1 MKSFFKNVLQHV
13 VAQVIV
19 GILLMGFAFVMM
31 VSIIATIGMP
41 ETTVP
46 KSAVLVFNLNTSITD
61 SPSQSDAQDLIADAL
76 SEGNSSKLYL
86 HKVVSTLRT
95 AAKDKRIK
103 GLLLQG
109 NIRTVDG
116 SSSYAA
122 IREILTAIE
131 EFKKTGKP
139 VHAHVMSP
147 DLRTYCLLSSA
158 NRLAMNP
165 FGDLTLNG
173 LSAEI
178 PFYGTALKKLGVG
191 IQPVRTG
198 KYKSAIEPY
207 TSKSFSEEAR
217 TQMQDLFDHRWKSIL
232 GQISNAREIEESQLF
247 GLLEEKF
254 HFSPEEALNAGLV
267 DDVATT
273 QEVVKK
279 LIKVSSKDSDTGSF
293 TQINLSEYAESH
305 EVKESANSSA
315 DVVAVL
321 YVEGVIVDGESMQGY
336 SGSSTFRRQIAKLRE
351 RDDVKA
357 VVLRVN
363 SPGGSASASEV
374 IRQSILDFQSTNRPL
389 VVSMGGMAAS
399 GGYWV
404 SAPAQRIIAQ
414 PDTVTGSIGVYGM
427 LIDLASL
434 SGKLGLT
441 FDTISSGE
449 HINPYAVSRPKN
461 DDEIAFV
468 QEIVDEIYEDF
479 LTNVAAHR
487 GMERD
492 AVHEIA
498 QGRVWTGNQ
507 ALENGLVDEI
517 GGLEEAIETAADLAG
532 IGDFQL
538 EHHPE
543 EKTSLEVIAE
553 MLGED
558 LAHQRKLSLIEAQI
572 HAMQNELKK
581 LRAWN
586 DPRNIYAR
594 LPYSIF

>member
-1 MKSFFKNVLQHV
+1 
-13 VAQVIV
+13 
-19 GILLMGFAFVMM
+19 
-31 VSIIATIGMP
+31 
-41 ETTVP
+41 
-46 KSAVLVFNLNTSITD
+46 
-61 SPSQSDAQDLIADAL
+61 
-76 SEGNSSKLYL
+76 
-86 HKVVSTLRT
+86 
-95 AAKDKRIK
+95 
-103 GLLLQG
+103 
-109 NIRTVDG
+109 
-116 SSSYAA
+116 
-122 IREILTAIE
+122 
-131 EFKKTGKP
+131 
-139 VHAHVMSP
+139 
-147 DLRTYCLLSSA
+147 
-158 NRLAMNP
+158 
-165 FGDLTLNG
+165 
-173 LSAEI
+173 
-178 PFYGTALKKLGVG
+178 
-191 IQPVRTG
+191 
-198 KYKSAIEPY
+198 
-207 TSKSFSEEAR
+207 
-217 TQMQDLFDHRWKSIL
+217 
-232 GQISNAREIEESQLF
+232 
-247 GLLEEKF
+247 
-254 HFSPEEALNAGLV
+254 
-267 DDVATT
+267 
-273 QEVVKK
+273 
-279 LIKVSSKDSDTGSF
+279 
-293 TQINLSEYAESH
+293 
-305 EVKESANSSA
+305 
-315 DVVAVL
+315 
-321 YVEGVIVDGESMQGY
+321 
-336 SGSSTFRRQIAKLRE
+336 
-351 RDDVKA
+351 
-357 VVLRVN
+357 
-363 SPGGSASASEV
+363 
-374 IRQSILDFQSTNRPL
+374 
-389 VVSMGGMAAS
+389 MGGMAAS

-517 GGLEEAIETAADLAG
+517 GGLEEAVETAADLAG

-558 LAHQRKLSLIEAQI
+558 LVHQRKLSLIEAQI

>member
-76 SEGNSSKLYL
+76 SDGNSSKLYL

-109 NIRTVDG
+109 NLRTVDG

-122 IREILTAIE
+122 IREILTAVE

-139 VHAHVMSP
+139 VYAQVMSP

-207 TSKSFSEEAR
+207 TSESFSEEAR

-232 GQISNAREIEESQLF
+232 GQISNAREIEESQLL

-254 HFSPEEALNAGLV
+254 HFSPEEALNAGLI

-374 IRQSILDFQSTNRPL
+374 IRQSILDYQSTNRPL

-449 HINPYAVSRPKN
+449 HINPYAISRPKK

-517 GGLEEAIETAADLAG
+517 GGLEEAVETAADLAG

-558 LAHQRKLSLIEAQI
+558 LAHQRELSLIEAQI

>member
-31 VSIIATIGMP
+31 VSIVATIGMP
-41 ETTVP
+41 EPTVP

-61 SPSQSDAQDLIADAL
+61 SPSQSDAKDLIADAL
-76 SEGNSSKLYL
+76 SEANSSKVYL

-95 AAKDKRIK
+95 AARDKRIK
-103 GLLLQG
+103 GLLLKG
-109 NIRTVDG
+109 NLRTVDG
-116 SSSYAA
+116 STSYAA

-207 TSKSFSEEAR
+207 TSESFSEEAR
-217 TQMQDLFDHRWKSIL
+217 SQMQDLFDHRWKSIL
-232 GQISNAREIEESQLF
+232 GQISNAREIEESQLV

-254 HFSPEEALNAGLV
+254 HFSPEEALNAGLI

-279 LIKVSSKDSDTGSF
+279 LIKVSSKDSETGSF

-517 GGLEEAIETAADLAG
+517 GGLEEAVETATDLAG

-558 LAHQRKLSLIEAQI
+558 LAYQRKLSLIEAQI
-572 HAMQNELKK
+572 HAMQKELKK

>member
-31 VSIIATIGMP
+31 ASIIATIGMP

-76 SEGNSSKLYL
+76 SDGNSSKLYL

-109 NIRTVDG
+109 NLRTVDG

-122 IREILTAIE
+122 IREILTAVE

-139 VHAHVMSP
+139 VYAQVMSP

-207 TSKSFSEEAR
+207 TSESFSEEAR

-254 HFSPEEALNAGLV
+254 HFSPEEALNAGLI

-374 IRQSILDFQSTNRPL
+374 IRQSILDYQSTNRPL

-449 HINPYAVSRPKN
+449 HINPYAVSRPK
-461 DDEIAFV
+461 
-468 QEIVDEIYEDF
+468 
-479 LTNVAAHR
+479 
-487 GMERD
+487 
-492 AVHEIA
+492 
-498 QGRVWTGNQ
+498 
-507 ALENGLVDEI
+507 
-517 GGLEEAIETAADLAG
+517 
-532 IGDFQL
+532 
-538 EHHPE
+538 
-543 EKTSLEVIAE
+543 K
-553 MLGED
+553 
-558 LAHQRKLSLIEAQI
+558 
-572 HAMQNELKK
+572 
-581 LRAWN
+581 
-586 DPRNIYAR
+586 
-594 LPYSIF
+594 

>member
-76 SEGNSSKLYL
+76 SDGNSSKLYL

-109 NIRTVDG
+109 NLRTVDG

-122 IREILTAIE
+122 IREILTAVE

-139 VHAHVMSP
+139 VYAQVMSP

-207 TSKSFSEEAR
+207 TSESFSEEAR

-254 HFSPEEALNAGLV
+254 HFSPEEALNAGLI

-374 IRQSILDFQSTNRPL
+374 IRQSILDYQSTNRPL

-441 FDTISSGE
+441 FNTISSGE
-449 HINPYAVSRPKN
+449 HINPYAISRPKK

-517 GGLEEAIETAADLAG
+517 GGLEEAVETAADLAG

-558 LAHQRKLSLIEAQI
+558 LVHQRKLSLIEAQI